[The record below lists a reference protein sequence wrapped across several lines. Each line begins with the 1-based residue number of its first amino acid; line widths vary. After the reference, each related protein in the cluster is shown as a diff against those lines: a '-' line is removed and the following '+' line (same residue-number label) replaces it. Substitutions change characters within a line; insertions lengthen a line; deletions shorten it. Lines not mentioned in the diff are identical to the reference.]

1 MIKLLHIVEEI
12 QNDQIDVSD
21 LKDIATI
28 VGSEIEKASK
38 QSNEAI
44 LSVAALALAVPG
56 ILNGISKITGIIAKK
71 SGIDLKKRKNPAWYI
86 ALGKIT
92 EKIDD
97 YLDTPFNF
105 ILKPFIQDNTKREK
119 VSKVLKALTLT
130 TMAIMGAVDINSIK
144 STTNLISNL
153 APEIKNELIQA
164 ITEHSLPKL
173 TQIAKTFL
181 QTVIK

>member
-12 QNDQIDVSD
+12 QMDQIDLSD
-21 LKDIATI
+21 LKSISTI
-28 VGSEIEKASK
+28 VDDEIEKASK
-38 QSNEAI
+38 QSNEVI
-44 LSVAALALAVPG
+44 LSTAALVLAIPG
-56 ILNGISKITGIIAKK
+56 ILNGISKIAGIIAKK
-71 SGIDLKKRKNPAWYI
+71 SGIDLRKKDSSWYI

-105 ILKPFIQDNTKREK
+105 ILKSFIQDNTKRQK

-130 TMAIMGAVDINSIK
+130 MMAIMGAVDINSMK
-144 STTNLISNL
+144 STTSLISNL
-153 APEIKNELIQA
+153 APEIKSELLQA
-164 ITEHSLPKL
+164 ITEHSIPKL
-173 TQIAKTFL
+173 IQTAKTFL